1 MIVTSENAL
10 GNDGDLMF
18 KMQQCN
24 SRDIWIYQI
33 CYANKLPVNMITK
46 TL

>member
-10 GNDGDLMF
+10 SNDGDLMF

-33 CYANKLPVNMITK
+33 CYANKLNMITI